1 VTTVT
6 VLQIDKS
13 LCLKDDGLGCNNC
26 FEKHYD
32 MTQKK
37 KEMHKEK
44 NDVKDRD
51 KDDYFLIGCA
61 KGSIIS
67 WLKM

>member
-1 VTTVT
+1 
-6 VLQIDKS
+6 
-13 LCLKDDGLGCNNC
+13 
-26 FEKHYD
+26 

-37 KEMHKEK
+37 KQMHKDK

-51 KDDYFLIGCA
+51 NDDYFLIGCA
-61 KGSIIS
+61 KGSIIL